1 MFKKTQNETE
11 RTVRF
16 KMYKDGKKWVTRGL
30 SIMGVAL
37 IVGAPVMTAGVQL
50 SSIQAVQAATDSADY
65 FSQVPQSVLDA
76 AKNNAV
82 VDLSNNQEFSDW
94 LVSVARNWYNYGYQ
108 QAAIKALGDFGA
120 ALAANGNLTT
130 VDLSGVFKAANAQD
144 SMISAQM
151 FWYMKLP
158 NIKTVSFVTLNLSN
172 NNFDNNLVTQ
182 MHPDM
187 GLERNDTVKT
197 IDLSG
202 NDQQMI
208 SNIQN
213 PNYVH
218 WTGQDNH
225 GVGGYFTAEVNPDGT
240 PKTGNSGDDS
250 QTGDNTNP
258 GGAGNNGDD
267 NQTGDSTNPGGAGN
281 NGDDSQT
288 GDNTNNGGAGNNGD
302 NTNNGGAGNNGDD
315 SQTGDNTNP
324 GGAGNNG
331 DGNQNGG
338 STNPGGAGN
347 NGDGNQTGD
356 GTNNGGAGNNGDDSQ
371 AGDNT
376 NPGGAGNNG
385 EDNQTGDSTNPGGA
399 GNNGEDNQTGDST
412 NPGGAGNNGEDN
424 QTGDSTNPGGAGNN
438 GDDNQTGDSTNPGGA
453 GNNGD
458 DNQTGNGTNP
468 GGAGNNGEDNQTGDS
483 TNPGGAGNNGDDN
496 QTGDNTNQLVT
507 NNVAQRNVN
516 DGNDA
521 RVGGVTVSSLPN
533 ANVTGGQVATSIATT
548 TTAAGTATSG
558 STTGATTAGN
568 ATTPAS
574 GSVVA
579 TPVSAGAA
587 QIQDSEFGLN
597 HAKSSLHD
605 TQFKSDKSG
614 LIASIMSA
622 IVGGLLA
629 LFLVF
634 WRRRKE
640 TEEEMNERL
649 GLNNDDALLS
659 EVDKL
664 KDSWK

>member
-250 QTGDNTNP
+250 KTGDNTNP
-258 GGAGNNGDD
+258 GGAGNNGD
-267 NQTGDSTNPGGAGN
+267 
-281 NGDDSQT
+281 
-288 GDNTNNGGAGNNGD
+288 
-302 NTNNGGAGNNGDD
+302 
-315 SQTGDNTNP
+315 
-324 GGAGNNG
+324 
-331 DGNQNGG
+331 
-338 STNPGGAGN
+338 
-347 NGDGNQTGD
+347 
-356 GTNNGGAGNNGDDSQ
+356 
-371 AGDNT
+371 
-376 NPGGAGNNG
+376 
-385 EDNQTGDSTNPGGA
+385 
-399 GNNGEDNQTGDST
+399 
-412 NPGGAGNNGEDN
+412 
-424 QTGDSTNPGGAGNN
+424 
-438 GDDNQTGDSTNPGGA
+438 
-453 GNNGD
+453 
-458 DNQTGNGTNP
+458 
-468 GGAGNNGEDNQTGDS
+468 DNQTGDS

-516 DGNDA
+516 VGNDA

-640 TEEEMNERL
+640 TEEEMNERP

>member
-130 VDLSGVFKAANAQD
+130 VDLSGVFKAANAQN

-258 GGAGNNGDD
+258 GGAGNNG
-267 NQTGDSTNPGGAGN
+267 
-281 NGDDSQT
+281 
-288 GDNTNNGGAGNNGD
+288 
-302 NTNNGGAGNNGDD
+302 
-315 SQTGDNTNP
+315 
-324 GGAGNNG
+324 
-331 DGNQNGG
+331 
-338 STNPGGAGN
+338 
-347 NGDGNQTGD
+347 
-356 GTNNGGAGNNGDDSQ
+356 
-371 AGDNT
+371 
-376 NPGGAGNNG
+376 
-385 EDNQTGDSTNPGGA
+385 
-399 GNNGEDNQTGDST
+399 
-412 NPGGAGNNGEDN
+412 
-424 QTGDSTNPGGAGNN
+424 
-438 GDDNQTGDSTNPGGA
+438 
-453 GNNGD
+453 
-458 DNQTGNGTNP
+458 
-468 GGAGNNGEDNQTGDS
+468 EDNQTGDS

-516 DGNDA
+516 VGNDA

>member
-130 VDLSGVFKAANAQD
+130 VNLSGVFKAANAQD

-258 GGAGNNGDD
+258 GGAGNNGD
-267 NQTGDSTNPGGAGN
+267 
-281 NGDDSQT
+281 
-288 GDNTNNGGAGNNGD
+288 
-302 NTNNGGAGNNGDD
+302 
-315 SQTGDNTNP
+315 
-324 GGAGNNG
+324 
-331 DGNQNGG
+331 GNQNGG
-338 STNPGGAGN
+338 S
-347 NGDGNQTGD
+347 
-356 GTNNGGAGNNGDDSQ
+356 
-371 AGDNT
+371 
-376 NPGGAGNNG
+376 
-385 EDNQTGDSTNPGGA
+385 
-399 GNNGEDNQTGDST
+399 
-412 NPGGAGNNGEDN
+412 
-424 QTGDSTNPGGAGNN
+424 
-438 GDDNQTGDSTNPGGA
+438 
-453 GNNGD
+453 
-458 DNQTGNGTNP
+458 TNP

-516 DGNDA
+516 VGNDA

-587 QIQDSEFGLN
+587 QIQDSEFVLN

>member
-130 VDLSGVFKAANAQD
+130 VNLSGVFKAANAQD

-258 GGAGNNGDD
+258 GGAGNNG
-267 NQTGDSTNPGGAGN
+267 
-281 NGDDSQT
+281 
-288 GDNTNNGGAGNNGD
+288 
-302 NTNNGGAGNNGDD
+302 
-315 SQTGDNTNP
+315 
-324 GGAGNNG
+324 
-331 DGNQNGG
+331 
-338 STNPGGAGN
+338 
-347 NGDGNQTGD
+347 
-356 GTNNGGAGNNGDDSQ
+356 
-371 AGDNT
+371 
-376 NPGGAGNNG
+376 
-385 EDNQTGDSTNPGGA
+385 
-399 GNNGEDNQTGDST
+399 
-412 NPGGAGNNGEDN
+412 
-424 QTGDSTNPGGAGNN
+424 
-438 GDDNQTGDSTNPGGA
+438 
-453 GNNGD
+453 
-458 DNQTGNGTNP
+458 
-468 GGAGNNGEDNQTGDS
+468 EDNQTGDS

-516 DGNDA
+516 VGNDA

>member
-250 QTGDNTNP
+250 KTGDN
-258 GGAGNNGDD
+258 
-267 NQTGDSTNPGGAGN
+267 
-281 NGDDSQT
+281 
-288 GDNTNNGGAGNNGD
+288 
-302 NTNNGGAGNNGDD
+302 
-315 SQTGDNTNP
+315 
-324 GGAGNNG
+324 
-331 DGNQNGG
+331 
-338 STNPGGAGN
+338 
-347 NGDGNQTGD
+347 
-356 GTNNGGAGNNGDDSQ
+356 
-371 AGDNT
+371 
-376 NPGGAGNNG
+376 
-385 EDNQTGDSTNPGGA
+385 
-399 GNNGEDNQTGDST
+399 
-412 NPGGAGNNGEDN
+412 
-424 QTGDSTNPGGAGNN
+424 
-438 GDDNQTGDSTNPGGA
+438 
-453 GNNGD
+453 
-458 DNQTGNGTNP
+458 
-468 GGAGNNGEDNQTGDS
+468 

-516 DGNDA
+516 VGNDA

-640 TEEEMNERL
+640 TEEEMNERP

>member
-130 VDLSGVFKAANAQD
+130 VNLSGVFKAANAQD

-258 GGAGNNGDD
+258 GGAGNNGD
-267 NQTGDSTNPGGAGN
+267 
-281 NGDDSQT
+281 
-288 GDNTNNGGAGNNGD
+288 
-302 NTNNGGAGNNGDD
+302 
-315 SQTGDNTNP
+315 
-324 GGAGNNG
+324 
-331 DGNQNGG
+331 GNQNGG
-338 STNPGGAGN
+338 S
-347 NGDGNQTGD
+347 
-356 GTNNGGAGNNGDDSQ
+356 
-371 AGDNT
+371 
-376 NPGGAGNNG
+376 
-385 EDNQTGDSTNPGGA
+385 
-399 GNNGEDNQTGDST
+399 
-412 NPGGAGNNGEDN
+412 
-424 QTGDSTNPGGAGNN
+424 
-438 GDDNQTGDSTNPGGA
+438 
-453 GNNGD
+453 
-458 DNQTGNGTNP
+458 TNP

-516 DGNDA
+516 VVNDA

-587 QIQDSEFGLN
+587 QIQDSEFVLN

>member
-1 MFKKTQNETE
+1 MFKKTQNETG

-130 VDLSGVFKAANAQD
+130 VNLSGVFKAANAQD

-267 NQTGDSTNPGGAGN
+267 NQTGDSTNPGGTGN

-324 GGAGNNG
+324 DGAGNNG

-371 AGDNT
+371 AGD
-376 NPGGAGNNG
+376 
-385 EDNQTGDSTNPGGA
+385 
-399 GNNGEDNQTGDST
+399 
-412 NPGGAGNNGEDN
+412 
-424 QTGDSTNPGGAGNN
+424 
-438 GDDNQTGDSTNPGGA
+438 
-453 GNNGD
+453 
-458 DNQTGNGTNP
+458 
-468 GGAGNNGEDNQTGDS
+468 
-483 TNPGGAGNNGDDN
+483 
-496 QTGDNTNQLVT
+496 
-507 NNVAQRNVN
+507 
-516 DGNDA
+516 
-521 RVGGVTVSSLPN
+521 
-533 ANVTGGQVATSIATT
+533 
-548 TTAAGTATSG
+548 
-558 STTGATTAGN
+558 
-568 ATTPAS
+568 
-574 GSVVA
+574 
-579 TPVSAGAA
+579 
-587 QIQDSEFGLN
+587 
-597 HAKSSLHD
+597 
-605 TQFKSDKSG
+605 
-614 LIASIMSA
+614 
-622 IVGGLLA
+622 
-629 LFLVF
+629 
-634 WRRRKE
+634 
-640 TEEEMNERL
+640 
-649 GLNNDDALLS
+649 
-659 EVDKL
+659 
-664 KDSWK
+664 

>member
-130 VDLSGVFKAANAQD
+130 VNLSGVFKAANAQD

-202 NDQQMI
+202 NDQQKI

-267 NQTGDSTNPGGAGN
+267 NQTGD
-281 NGDDSQT
+281 
-288 GDNTNNGGAGNNGD
+288 
-302 NTNNGGAGNNGDD
+302 
-315 SQTGDNTNP
+315 
-324 GGAGNNG
+324 
-331 DGNQNGG
+331 
-338 STNPGGAGN
+338 
-347 NGDGNQTGD
+347 
-356 GTNNGGAGNNGDDSQ
+356 
-371 AGDNT
+371 
-376 NPGGAGNNG
+376 
-385 EDNQTGDSTNPGGA
+385 
-399 GNNGEDNQTGDST
+399 
-412 NPGGAGNNGEDN
+412 
-424 QTGDSTNPGGAGNN
+424 
-438 GDDNQTGDSTNPGGA
+438 
-453 GNNGD
+453 
-458 DNQTGNGTNP
+458 
-468 GGAGNNGEDNQTGDS
+468 
-483 TNPGGAGNNGDDN
+483 
-496 QTGDNTNQLVT
+496 NTNQLVT

-516 DGNDA
+516 VGNDA

>member
-1 MFKKTQNETE
+1 MFKKTQNETG

-130 VDLSGVFKAANAQD
+130 VNLSGVFKAANAQD

-267 NQTGDSTNPGGAGN
+267 NQTGD
-281 NGDDSQT
+281 
-288 GDNTNNGGAGNNGD
+288 
-302 NTNNGGAGNNGDD
+302 
-315 SQTGDNTNP
+315 
-324 GGAGNNG
+324 
-331 DGNQNGG
+331 
-338 STNPGGAGN
+338 
-347 NGDGNQTGD
+347 
-356 GTNNGGAGNNGDDSQ
+356 
-371 AGDNT
+371 
-376 NPGGAGNNG
+376 
-385 EDNQTGDSTNPGGA
+385 
-399 GNNGEDNQTGDST
+399 
-412 NPGGAGNNGEDN
+412 
-424 QTGDSTNPGGAGNN
+424 
-438 GDDNQTGDSTNPGGA
+438 
-453 GNNGD
+453 
-458 DNQTGNGTNP
+458 
-468 GGAGNNGEDNQTGDS
+468 
-483 TNPGGAGNNGDDN
+483 
-496 QTGDNTNQLVT
+496 NTNQLVT

-516 DGNDA
+516 VGNDA

>member
-130 VDLSGVFKAANAQD
+130 VNLSGVFKAANAQD

-302 NTNNGGAGNNGDD
+302 D

-412 NPGGAGNNGEDN
+412 NPGGAGNNG
-424 QTGDSTNPGGAGNN
+424 
-438 GDDNQTGDSTNPGGA
+438 
-453 GNNGD
+453 
-458 DNQTGNGTNP
+458 
-468 GGAGNNGEDNQTGDS
+468 
-483 TNPGGAGNNGDDN
+483 DDN

-516 DGNDA
+516 VGNDA

>member
-267 NQTGDSTNPGGAGN
+267 NQTGD
-281 NGDDSQT
+281 
-288 GDNTNNGGAGNNGD
+288 
-302 NTNNGGAGNNGDD
+302 
-315 SQTGDNTNP
+315 
-324 GGAGNNG
+324 
-331 DGNQNGG
+331 
-338 STNPGGAGN
+338 
-347 NGDGNQTGD
+347 
-356 GTNNGGAGNNGDDSQ
+356 
-371 AGDNT
+371 
-376 NPGGAGNNG
+376 
-385 EDNQTGDSTNPGGA
+385 
-399 GNNGEDNQTGDST
+399 
-412 NPGGAGNNGEDN
+412 
-424 QTGDSTNPGGAGNN
+424 
-438 GDDNQTGDSTNPGGA
+438 
-453 GNNGD
+453 
-458 DNQTGNGTNP
+458 
-468 GGAGNNGEDNQTGDS
+468 
-483 TNPGGAGNNGDDN
+483 
-496 QTGDNTNQLVT
+496 NTNQLVT

-516 DGNDA
+516 VGNDA

>member
-108 QAAIKALGDFGA
+108 QAAIKALDDFGA

-130 VDLSGVFKAANAQD
+130 VNLSGVFKAANAQD

-267 NQTGDSTNPGGAGN
+267 NQTGD
-281 NGDDSQT
+281 
-288 GDNTNNGGAGNNGD
+288 
-302 NTNNGGAGNNGDD
+302 
-315 SQTGDNTNP
+315 
-324 GGAGNNG
+324 
-331 DGNQNGG
+331 
-338 STNPGGAGN
+338 
-347 NGDGNQTGD
+347 
-356 GTNNGGAGNNGDDSQ
+356 
-371 AGDNT
+371 
-376 NPGGAGNNG
+376 
-385 EDNQTGDSTNPGGA
+385 
-399 GNNGEDNQTGDST
+399 
-412 NPGGAGNNGEDN
+412 
-424 QTGDSTNPGGAGNN
+424 
-438 GDDNQTGDSTNPGGA
+438 
-453 GNNGD
+453 
-458 DNQTGNGTNP
+458 
-468 GGAGNNGEDNQTGDS
+468 
-483 TNPGGAGNNGDDN
+483 
-496 QTGDNTNQLVT
+496 NTNQLVT

-516 DGNDA
+516 VGNDA

>member
-130 VDLSGVFKAANAQD
+130 VNLSGVFKAANAQD

-267 NQTGDSTNPGGAGN
+267 NQTGD
-281 NGDDSQT
+281 
-288 GDNTNNGGAGNNGD
+288 
-302 NTNNGGAGNNGDD
+302 
-315 SQTGDNTNP
+315 
-324 GGAGNNG
+324 
-331 DGNQNGG
+331 
-338 STNPGGAGN
+338 
-347 NGDGNQTGD
+347 
-356 GTNNGGAGNNGDDSQ
+356 
-371 AGDNT
+371 
-376 NPGGAGNNG
+376 
-385 EDNQTGDSTNPGGA
+385 
-399 GNNGEDNQTGDST
+399 
-412 NPGGAGNNGEDN
+412 
-424 QTGDSTNPGGAGNN
+424 
-438 GDDNQTGDSTNPGGA
+438 
-453 GNNGD
+453 
-458 DNQTGNGTNP
+458 
-468 GGAGNNGEDNQTGDS
+468 
-483 TNPGGAGNNGDDN
+483 
-496 QTGDNTNQLVT
+496 NTNQLVT

-516 DGNDA
+516 VGNDA

-587 QIQDSEFGLN
+587 QIQDSEFVLN

>member
-130 VDLSGVFKAANAQD
+130 VNLSGVFKAANAQD

-258 GGAGNNGDD
+258 GGAGNNGD
-267 NQTGDSTNPGGAGN
+267 
-281 NGDDSQT
+281 
-288 GDNTNNGGAGNNGD
+288 
-302 NTNNGGAGNNGDD
+302 
-315 SQTGDNTNP
+315 
-324 GGAGNNG
+324 
-331 DGNQNGG
+331 GNQNGG

-412 NPGGAGNNGEDN
+412 NPGGAGNNG
-424 QTGDSTNPGGAGNN
+424 
-438 GDDNQTGDSTNPGGA
+438 
-453 GNNGD
+453 
-458 DNQTGNGTNP
+458 
-468 GGAGNNGEDNQTGDS
+468 
-483 TNPGGAGNNGDDN
+483 DDN

-516 DGNDA
+516 VGNDA

>member
-37 IVGAPVMTAGVQL
+37 IVGAPVMAAGVQL

-130 VDLSGVFKAANAQD
+130 VNLSGVFKAANAQD

-258 GGAGNNGDD
+258 GGAGNNGD
-267 NQTGDSTNPGGAGN
+267 
-281 NGDDSQT
+281 
-288 GDNTNNGGAGNNGD
+288 
-302 NTNNGGAGNNGDD
+302 
-315 SQTGDNTNP
+315 
-324 GGAGNNG
+324 
-331 DGNQNGG
+331 GNQNGG
-338 STNPGGAGN
+338 
-347 NGDGNQTGD
+347 
-356 GTNNGGAGNNGDDSQ
+356 
-371 AGDNT
+371 
-376 NPGGAGNNG
+376 
-385 EDNQTGDSTNPGGA
+385 
-399 GNNGEDNQTGDST
+399 ST

-438 GDDNQTGDSTNPGGA
+438 GDGNQNGGSTNPGGAGNNGEDNQTGDSTNPGGA

-458 DNQTGNGTNP
+458 GNQNGGSTNP

-516 DGNDA
+516 VGNDA

>member
-130 VDLSGVFKAANAQD
+130 VNLSGVFKAANAQD

-258 GGAGNNGDD
+258 GGAGNNG
-267 NQTGDSTNPGGAGN
+267 
-281 NGDDSQT
+281 
-288 GDNTNNGGAGNNGD
+288 
-302 NTNNGGAGNNGDD
+302 
-315 SQTGDNTNP
+315 
-324 GGAGNNG
+324 
-331 DGNQNGG
+331 
-338 STNPGGAGN
+338 
-347 NGDGNQTGD
+347 
-356 GTNNGGAGNNGDDSQ
+356 
-371 AGDNT
+371 
-376 NPGGAGNNG
+376 
-385 EDNQTGDSTNPGGA
+385 
-399 GNNGEDNQTGDST
+399 
-412 NPGGAGNNGEDN
+412 
-424 QTGDSTNPGGAGNN
+424 
-438 GDDNQTGDSTNPGGA
+438 
-453 GNNGD
+453 
-458 DNQTGNGTNP
+458 
-468 GGAGNNGEDNQTGDS
+468 EDNQTGDS

-516 DGNDA
+516 VGNDA

-587 QIQDSEFGLN
+587 QIQDSEFVLN

>member
-130 VDLSGVFKAANAQD
+130 VNLSGVFKAANAQD

-267 NQTGDSTNPGGAGN
+267 NQTGD
-281 NGDDSQT
+281 
-288 GDNTNNGGAGNNGD
+288 
-302 NTNNGGAGNNGDD
+302 
-315 SQTGDNTNP
+315 
-324 GGAGNNG
+324 
-331 DGNQNGG
+331 
-338 STNPGGAGN
+338 
-347 NGDGNQTGD
+347 
-356 GTNNGGAGNNGDDSQ
+356 
-371 AGDNT
+371 
-376 NPGGAGNNG
+376 
-385 EDNQTGDSTNPGGA
+385 
-399 GNNGEDNQTGDST
+399 
-412 NPGGAGNNGEDN
+412 
-424 QTGDSTNPGGAGNN
+424 
-438 GDDNQTGDSTNPGGA
+438 
-453 GNNGD
+453 
-458 DNQTGNGTNP
+458 
-468 GGAGNNGEDNQTGDS
+468 
-483 TNPGGAGNNGDDN
+483 
-496 QTGDNTNQLVT
+496 NTNQLVT

-516 DGNDA
+516 VGNDA

>member
-1 MFKKTQNETE
+1 MFKKTQNETG

-130 VDLSGVFKAANAQD
+130 VNLSGVFKAANAQD

-267 NQTGDSTNPGGAGN
+267 NQTGDSTNPGGTGN

-324 GGAGNNG
+324 DGAGNNG

-412 NPGGAGNNGEDN
+412 NPGGAGNNG
-424 QTGDSTNPGGAGNN
+424 
-438 GDDNQTGDSTNPGGA
+438 
-453 GNNGD
+453 
-458 DNQTGNGTNP
+458 
-468 GGAGNNGEDNQTGDS
+468 
-483 TNPGGAGNNGDDN
+483 DDN

-516 DGNDA
+516 VGNDA

>member
-267 NQTGDSTNPGGAGN
+267 NQTGDSTNPG
-281 NGDDSQT
+281 
-288 GDNTNNGGAGNNGD
+288 
-302 NTNNGGAGNNGDD
+302 
-315 SQTGDNTNP
+315 
-324 GGAGNNG
+324 
-331 DGNQNGG
+331 
-338 STNPGGAGN
+338 
-347 NGDGNQTGD
+347 
-356 GTNNGGAGNNGDDSQ
+356 
-371 AGDNT
+371 
-376 NPGGAGNNG
+376 
-385 EDNQTGDSTNPGGA
+385 
-399 GNNGEDNQTGDST
+399 
-412 NPGGAGNNGEDN
+412 
-424 QTGDSTNPGGAGNN
+424 
-438 GDDNQTGDSTNPGGA
+438 
-453 GNNGD
+453 
-458 DNQTGNGTNP
+458 
-468 GGAGNNGEDNQTGDS
+468 
-483 TNPGGAGNNGDDN
+483 
-496 QTGDNTNQLVT
+496 
-507 NNVAQRNVN
+507 
-516 DGNDA
+516 
-521 RVGGVTVSSLPN
+521 
-533 ANVTGGQVATSIATT
+533 
-548 TTAAGTATSG
+548 
-558 STTGATTAGN
+558 
-568 ATTPAS
+568 
-574 GSVVA
+574 
-579 TPVSAGAA
+579 
-587 QIQDSEFGLN
+587 
-597 HAKSSLHD
+597 
-605 TQFKSDKSG
+605 
-614 LIASIMSA
+614 
-622 IVGGLLA
+622 
-629 LFLVF
+629 
-634 WRRRKE
+634 
-640 TEEEMNERL
+640 
-649 GLNNDDALLS
+649 
-659 EVDKL
+659 
-664 KDSWK
+664 

>member
-130 VDLSGVFKAANAQD
+130 VNLSGVFKAANAQD

-338 STNPGGAGN
+338 STNPGGAGH

-376 NPGGAGNNG
+376 NPGGAGHNG
-385 EDNQTGDSTNPGGA
+385 DDNQTGHGTNPGGA

-438 GDDNQTGDSTNPGGA
+438 GDDNQTGD
-453 GNNGD
+453 
-458 DNQTGNGTNP
+458 
-468 GGAGNNGEDNQTGDS
+468 
-483 TNPGGAGNNGDDN
+483 
-496 QTGDNTNQLVT
+496 NTNQLVT

-516 DGNDA
+516 VGNDA

-579 TPVSAGAA
+579 TPVSDGAA
-587 QIQDSEFGLN
+587 QIQDSEFVLN

-622 IVGGLLA
+622 IVGGLLS

>member
-1 MFKKTQNETE
+1 MFKKTRNETE

-16 KMYKDGKKWVTRGL
+16 KMYKDGKKWVTHGL

-50 SSIQAVQAATDSADY
+50 SSIQAVHAATDSADY

-76 AKNNAV
+76 AKKNAV

-94 LVSVARNWYNYGYQ
+94 LVSVVRNWYNNYGYQ
-108 QAAIKALGDFGA
+108 QAVIKALNDFGA
-120 ALAANGNLTT
+120 ALAANANLTT
-130 VDLSGVFKAANAQD
+130 INLSGVFKAANAQD

-347 NGDGNQTGD
+347 NG
-356 GTNNGGAGNNGDDSQ
+356 
-371 AGDNT
+371 
-376 NPGGAGNNG
+376 

-412 NPGGAGNNGEDN
+412 NPGGAGN
-424 QTGDSTNPGGAGNN
+424 
-438 GDDNQTGDSTNPGGA
+438 
-453 GNNGD
+453 
-458 DNQTGNGTNP
+458 
-468 GGAGNNGEDNQTGDS
+468 
-483 TNPGGAGNNGDDN
+483 
-496 QTGDNTNQLVT
+496 
-507 NNVAQRNVN
+507 
-516 DGNDA
+516 
-521 RVGGVTVSSLPN
+521 
-533 ANVTGGQVATSIATT
+533 
-548 TTAAGTATSG
+548 
-558 STTGATTAGN
+558 
-568 ATTPAS
+568 
-574 GSVVA
+574 
-579 TPVSAGAA
+579 
-587 QIQDSEFGLN
+587 
-597 HAKSSLHD
+597 
-605 TQFKSDKSG
+605 
-614 LIASIMSA
+614 
-622 IVGGLLA
+622 
-629 LFLVF
+629 
-634 WRRRKE
+634 
-640 TEEEMNERL
+640 
-649 GLNNDDALLS
+649 
-659 EVDKL
+659 
-664 KDSWK
+664 

>member
-130 VDLSGVFKAANAQD
+130 VNLSGVFKAANAQD

-258 GGAGNNGDD
+258 GGAGNNGD
-267 NQTGDSTNPGGAGN
+267 
-281 NGDDSQT
+281 
-288 GDNTNNGGAGNNGD
+288 
-302 NTNNGGAGNNGDD
+302 
-315 SQTGDNTNP
+315 
-324 GGAGNNG
+324 
-331 DGNQNGG
+331 GNQNGG
-338 STNPGGAGN
+338 S
-347 NGDGNQTGD
+347 
-356 GTNNGGAGNNGDDSQ
+356 
-371 AGDNT
+371 
-376 NPGGAGNNG
+376 
-385 EDNQTGDSTNPGGA
+385 
-399 GNNGEDNQTGDST
+399 
-412 NPGGAGNNGEDN
+412 
-424 QTGDSTNPGGAGNN
+424 
-438 GDDNQTGDSTNPGGA
+438 
-453 GNNGD
+453 
-458 DNQTGNGTNP
+458 TNP

-516 DGNDA
+516 VGNDA

>member
-1 MFKKTQNETE
+1 MFKKTQNETG

-130 VDLSGVFKAANAQD
+130 VNLSGVFKAANAQD

-438 GDDNQTGDSTNPGGA
+438 GDDNQTGD
-453 GNNGD
+453 
-458 DNQTGNGTNP
+458 
-468 GGAGNNGEDNQTGDS
+468 
-483 TNPGGAGNNGDDN
+483 
-496 QTGDNTNQLVT
+496 NTNQLVT

-516 DGNDA
+516 VGNDA